1 MPEGYDPNDTFAEGM
16 LGSQAG
22 LSSSQRKGGPALPG
36 FENLGEDAVMMGGIE
51 VAEGIPEGMQFIPAS
66 VPDGNFDLTVPITSA
81 GESFRQLCGSTSKG
95 NPCQIPFF
103 HHVCVIYSQHVT
115 LFLFIYTFA
124 HNR

>member
-81 GESFRQLCGSTSKG
+81 GESFRQLC
-95 NPCQIPFF
+95 
-103 HHVCVIYSQHVT
+103 
-115 LFLFIYTFA
+115 
-124 HNR
+124 